1 MRVSVMVAMDRR
13 GLIGDERGL
22 PWHLPRDL
30 RRFRELTLGKPIIM
44 GRTTHEHVGRPLP
57 GRENIVLSRRP
68 GLELPGCTVARS
80 LEEALRCAAA
90 SAEEAFV
97 IGGGEVYRE
106 ALPRADRVCLT
117 LVDGVFAGTTY
128 FPREKMQAGRWVE
141 TRRELCEADEKNA
154 FCHLFLELERFGT
167 ARNPPR
173 GQPFDLEA
181 TLAAPFTAFGMQSS

>member
-1 MRVSVMVAMDRR
+1 MRVSVIVAMDRK

-30 RRFRELTLGKPIIM
+30 RRFRDLTLGKPIIM
-44 GRTTHEHVGRPLP
+44 GRTTHEYVGRPLP

-68 GLELPGCTVARS
+68 SLALPGCTAAHS
-80 LEEALRCAAA
+80 LEEALRYAGGR
-90 SAEEAFV
+90 AEEAFV

-128 FPREKMQAGRWVE
+128 FPFDLLEAGRWVV
-141 TRRELCEADEKNA
+141 THRELAEADAKNT
-154 FCHLFLELERFGT
+154 FRHLFLVLERGT
-167 ARNPPR
+167 DPAR
-173 GQPFDLEA
+173 GQPFDLAA
-181 TLAAPFTAFGMQSS
+181 TLAGPFTALGTDSE